1 MTFPPPRPQ
10 QSLIASPG
18 CVPPPTPTGRLY
30 VLMPV
35 AYSKKPAPSPRW
47 RAYFDP
53 ESLDLHNPSIFILPP
68 ASASVGFYRFR
79 LSVLNGGRWKA
90 DAQARFALLCNPWCF
105 GESLTQP
112 PW

>member
-1 MTFPPPRPQ
+1 MTFPPPP
-10 QSLIASPG
+10 A
-18 CVPPPTPTGRLY
+18 PTKSHCLTWLPPTGRLY

-35 AYSKKPAPSPRW
+35 AYSKKLAPSPRW

-53 ESLDLHNPSIFILPP
+53 ESLDLRNPSVFILPP
-68 ASASVGFYRFR
+68 ASASVGSYRFR

-90 DAQARFALLCNPWCF
+90 DAQARFTLLCNPWCS
-105 GESLTQP
+105 GESLAQP